1 MKFNKYL
8 ICALFLVLICC
19 IGAASAAEA
28 DDVVAANET
37 IDEAV
42 SEAVDVSDEVVDDSL
57 GVSEEPAL
65 SDGEGTGSNEKIIH
79 VGQNNTDDGGN
90 GSYDN
95 PYENLTLACN
105 NVNGEDTV
113 IINIFNGT
121 YYMGSELKFNVN
133 NLIINGING
142 SIIIKNEFDDR
153 DHKEAFEVSS
163 SLANVTMNNIIFDGS
178 NRVNQGISKNYFFT
192 SFAGNANTVTY
203 TNCTFIGS
211 SKFGLFGAN
220 EFNVNFINC
229 IFKNFDGNQQLFK
242 VNYAKGD
249 KYIYFES
256 CVLVLGVQQ
265 LTRQISSTKNIT
277 LNNIWFGQNSLPDWI
292 HPSSTYATISD
303 TNPNWNPDY
312 SIPVTRFAIFSVS
325 ENYLGNNQYEII
337 GKLCWNG
344 TNDTVGNAFAPMT
357 VTLTSATGDIV
368 SNATLEN
375 GIFRVIYTSNSS
387 DNKVTA
393 KLDYETIDLNFKN
406 VDIQLDASSIYY
418 GDDQNITITLP
429 QTVNVTVNITV
440 NNKTYEVK
448 VNDSD
453 SVTFTVPEVLKEGIY
468 LVDVLLV
475 DADNHI
481 YGSNSSELVVS
492 KVSDYT
498 FESIVPSDAEFGENI
513 TIIVELPNDATG
525 EITVTIGNKNF
536 TKTASANVEV
546 NVDGLTCGD
555 NIIVV
560 SYSGDDKYK
569 AKSSENIVTVEKLTV
584 EITNNTLTTQ
594 TPVNGANPTVSINI
608 SSDATGNLTVTV
620 NGKNF
625 TKELVNGSATVEIKG
640 VPAGS
645 YNAIVTYSGDNNY
658 LPFTQN
664 TTVVV
669 KEQAKPTTPTKKVTK
684 KASKIVAKKK
694 TFKAKTKVKKYTIT
708 LKSGKKP
715 IKKVKVTIKIGK
727 KTFKAKTNNKGKA
740 TFKIKKLTKKGKYNA
755 KITFKG
761 NKLYKATSKKV
772 KITIK
777 K

>member
-1 MKFNKYL
+1 MP
-8 ICALFLVLICC
+8 I
-19 IGAASAAEA
+19 
-28 DDVVAANET
+28 
-37 IDEAV
+37 
-42 SEAVDVSDEVVDDSL
+42 
-57 GVSEEPAL
+57 
-65 SDGEGTGSNEKIIH
+65 
-79 VGQNNTDDGGN
+79 
-90 GSYDN
+90 
-95 PYENLTLACN
+95 
-105 NVNGEDTV
+105 
-113 IINIFNGT
+113 
-121 YYMGSELKFNVN
+121 
-133 NLIINGING
+133 
-142 SIIIKNEFDDR
+142 
-153 DHKEAFEVSS
+153 
-163 SLANVTMNNIIFDGS
+163 
-178 NRVNQGISKNYFFT
+178 
-192 SFAGNANTVTY
+192 
-203 TNCTFIGS
+203 
-211 SKFGLFGAN
+211 
-220 EFNVNFINC
+220 
-229 IFKNFDGNQQLFK
+229 
-242 VNYAKGD
+242 
-249 KYIYFES
+249 
-256 CVLVLGVQQ
+256 
-265 LTRQISSTKNIT
+265 TR
-277 LNNIWFGQNSLPDWI
+277 
-292 HPSSTYATISD
+292 Y
-303 TNPNWNPDY
+303 
-312 SIPVTRFAIFSVS
+312 AIFSVC
-325 ENYLGNNQYEII
+325 ENYLGNNRYEII

-344 TNDTVGNAFAPMT
+344 TNDTVGDAFAPMI
-357 VTLTSATGDIV
+357 VTLTSSTGDIV
-368 SNATLEN
+368 SNASLEK
-375 GIFRVIYTSNSS
+375 GTFKVVYTSNSS

-406 VDIQLDASSIYY
+406 VDIQLDAPSICY

-546 NVDGLTCGD
+546 NVDGLTRGD

-594 TPVNGANPTVSINI
+594 TPVYGANPTVSINI

-669 KEQAKPTTPTKKVTK
+669 KEQAKPTTPTNKVTK